1 MNNNLENAFRQGFI
15 QFLAG
20 YIDKA
25 NSSNA
30 IKEMKVFKQKL
41 VAATLEEL
49 VKISNNDWFITKPIF
64 KCALYLIDKRIE
76 SFKNFMK
83 VTSNESL
90 KEEMEKELINYN
102 IAKKS
107 LTNLIN
113 TIQKH

>member
-25 NSSNA
+25 SSSN
-30 IKEMKVFKQKL
+30 
-41 VAATLEEL
+41 VAATNFCLKTFISFIALEEL
-49 VKISNNDWFITKPIF
+49 VKISNNDWFIAKPIF

>member
-1 MNNNLENAFRQGFI
+1 
-15 QFLAG
+15 
-20 YIDKA
+20 
-25 NSSNA
+25 
-30 IKEMKVFKQKL
+30 
-41 VAATLEEL
+41 
-49 VKISNNDWFITKPIF
+49 
-64 KCALYLIDKRIE
+64 
-76 SFKNFMK
+76 MK